1 MNIIEKYQDV
11 SFRNGKFLSD
21 KSYAYDSIYFIA
33 KFFYE
38 YSDNGIV
45 DLKKYPIYL
54 AEYISKV
61 FSISNE
67 DDIRNYMNEA
77 CHVFVYS
84 KIVERIEKNVFK
96 IIDNEALEFIV
107 SKIENAYIYI
117 YSLCYYTMK
126 NSNAL
131 GLYQD
136 FCNSN
141 FIPQKMKILEEI
153 NEILYKLNPSTK
165 SGAESQWAKQNTKYI
180 INNLNFINNQPEI
193 TRTLTINKDVKR
205 NPETISTNVEG
216 TRTTGTK
223 NNSYLYKFDY
233 EYVQNKLK
241 DILVKGVI

>member
-38 YSDNGIV
+38 YSDNGLV

-84 KIVERIEKNVFK
+84 KIVERIEK
-96 IIDNEALEFIV
+96 E
-107 SKIENAYIYI
+107 
-117 YSLCYYTMK
+117 
-126 NSNAL
+126 
-131 GLYQD
+131 
-136 FCNSN
+136 
-141 FIPQKMKILEEI
+141 
-153 NEILYKLNPSTK
+153 
-165 SGAESQWAKQNTKYI
+165 
-180 INNLNFINNQPEI
+180 
-193 TRTLTINKDVKR
+193 
-205 NPETISTNVEG
+205 
-216 TRTTGTK
+216 
-223 NNSYLYKFDY
+223 
-233 EYVQNKLK
+233 
-241 DILVKGVI
+241 